1 MTTTYHSFLPV
12 ELITRIFVLGAN
24 FDYPYTDSPF
34 LFKPVQNTFYNSPPQ
49 DFQITVSQ
57 ICRGWRTIALRT
69 SCLWS
74 TLHFHEPLHI
84 NRARVFLSRCRPE
97 SATTF
102 DILISTVAQREH
114 IPNVTLYL
122 EELHTIFQLL
132 VPHVQRWRA
141 FHLKIRNNDCKL
153 VAHFDSSADLYIA
166 TYRRPVTIFSNDLP
180 RIKNVSLIGV
190 NLPWDESPYLHRLE
204 SLELA
209 LHLDNVRPSY
219 IYWDNML
226 RGSPSLRR
234 LLLHY
239 SGPRISDGTQ
249 ANAWPSSVTWPSERT
264 TTPIVLDTLVE
275 LSLVD
280 LDSDYLC
287 RAFEGVVFPGVT
299 KLTMGLSEAEQ
310 SYSNVVGMLIGVRT
324 NSSRAVS
331 VHKPLPN
338 LHLLVDLT
346 ITALECSLSSFS
358 DLIRSLV
365 GVQRLDIDFSRVCG
379 GEGWKVFIA
388 ASEGDDD
395 QASVAMVEDDA
406 NSADE
411 DSEGEGS
418 YRRRTHRTPTPPY
431 AAGTSDAKGEKE
443 TDLEWQLPEGPV
455 PRPLSSRSNSVV
467 TSRSGGGSTS
477 GIFLRKQS
485 VRGILPRLEVFRL
498 RELEGER
505 IQSIISAWITGY
517 GLDSREWWLFCR
529 ADVGAVEIE
538 WIGDDDE
545 DAEDEDEGEDDDEVY
560 YNSV

>member
-1 MTTTYHSFLPV
+1 MTTTTIHFLPV

-114 IPNVTLYL
+114 IPN
-122 EELHTIFQLL
+122 
-132 VPHVQRWRA
+132 RWRA

-153 VAHFDSSADLYIA
+153 LETLQLYHFEDFDSSADLYIA

-249 ANAWPSSVTWPSERT
+249 ANAWPSSVTWPT
-264 TTPIVLDTLVE
+264 
-275 LSLVD
+275 
-280 LDSDYLC
+280 
-287 RAFEGVVFPGVT
+287 
-299 KLTMGLSEAEQ
+299 EQ

-395 QASVAMVEDDA
+395 QAS
-406 NSADE
+406 
-411 DSEGEGS
+411 
-418 YRRRTHRTPTPPY
+418 
-431 AAGTSDAKGEKE
+431 
-443 TDLEWQLPEGPV
+443 
-455 PRPLSSRSNSVV
+455 
-467 TSRSGGGSTS
+467 
-477 GIFLRKQS
+477 
-485 VRGILPRLEVFRL
+485 
-498 RELEGER
+498 
-505 IQSIISAWITGY
+505 GY

-529 ADVGAVEIE
+529 ADVGARGNRVDR
-538 WIGDDDE
+538 DDDE
-545 DAEDEDEGEDDDEVY
+545 DAEDEDEGEDDYPDEGVY
-560 YNSV
+560 SENSTASSCVYA

>member
-1 MTTTYHSFLPV
+1 FMTTTTTIHSLPI

-24 FDYPYTDSPF
+24 FEYPYTDSPF

-102 DILISTVAQREH
+102 DILISTVAQRDH
-114 IPNVTLYL
+114 IPKVTLYL

-132 VPHVQRWRA
+132 VPHVQRWRS

-153 VAHFDSSADLYIA
+153 VARQYLSSCGPGPNLETLQLYHFEDFDSSADLYIA
-166 TYRRPVTIFSNDLP
+166 TYRRPVMIFSNDLP
-180 RIKNVSLIGV
+180 KIKNVSLIGV
-190 NLPWDESPYLHRLE
+190 NLPWDESPYLHHLE

-239 SGPRISDGTQ
+239 SGPRISDGTK
-249 ANAWPSSVTWPSERT
+249 ANAWPSSIAWSSEHP

-287 RAFEGVVFPGVT
+287 RVFEGVVFPGVT

-310 SYSNVVGMLIGVRT
+310 SYSNVVGLLIGVRT
-324 NSSRAVS
+324 NSNRAVF

-358 DLIRSLV
+358 GLIRSLV

-379 GEGWKVFIA
+379 GEGWKVFIT
-388 ASEGDDD
+388 ASEG
-395 QASVAMVEDDA
+395 
-406 NSADE
+406 
-411 DSEGEGS
+411 
-418 YRRRTHRTPTPPY
+418 
-431 AAGTSDAKGEKE
+431 
-443 TDLEWQLPEGPV
+443 
-455 PRPLSSRSNSVV
+455 
-467 TSRSGGGSTS
+467 
-477 GIFLRKQS
+477 
-485 VRGILPRLEVFRL
+485 
-498 RELEGER
+498 
-505 IQSIISAWITGY
+505 
-517 GLDSREWWLFCR
+517 
-529 ADVGAVEIE
+529 
-538 WIGDDDE
+538 
-545 DAEDEDEGEDDDEVY
+545 
-560 YNSV
+560 